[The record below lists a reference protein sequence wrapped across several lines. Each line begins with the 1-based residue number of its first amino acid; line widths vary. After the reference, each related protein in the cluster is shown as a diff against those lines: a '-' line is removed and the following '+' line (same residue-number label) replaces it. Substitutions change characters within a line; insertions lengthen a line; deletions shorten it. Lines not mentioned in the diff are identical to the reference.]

1 VSDPFDASHDND
13 DDRPVRLILDTS
25 AIVAFTRASIH
36 VGELLAEVDE
46 ESGVVALPLPCL
58 VEAVHAVAD
67 TDRLHL
73 LLAHRAAVVLADDV
87 ASWQALATTYDI
99 VGRPDAAA
107 AALAAIDYSVA
118 VLTRQPGLYAGLD
131 ADGRLAIAI
140 EE

>member
-1 VSDPFDASHDND
+1 VSDQHEGLPEGR
-13 DDRPVRLILDTS
+13 DRPVQLIFDTS
-25 AIVAFTRASIH
+25 AVVAFSRASIH
-36 VGELLAEVDE
+36 VGELLAEVHDE
-46 ESGVVALPLPCL
+46 GAAAAIPLPCL

-73 LLAHRAAVVLADDV
+73 LLAHHATVILTDDPT
-87 ASWQALATTYDI
+87 SWQALATTYDI

-107 AALAAIDYSVA
+107 AALAAIDYGVA

-131 ADGRLAIAI
+131 PDGRMVIPI